1 MNDSVFVPFDLSEDK
16 AEEFLVLRESLS
28 AGARQLLLGWVR
40 QVITKV
46 RDRSLQAVYYEANTV
61 LCRDI
66 QLHTEVWLGVGNST
80 YHNED
85 NVIKTLAGANDIE
98 ILRVID
104 YLLSVG
110 KGQPNEIDRV
120 LTGARS
126 KWRTGEVNGNRR
138 LVARVPDG
146 VQDAA
151 ETTAKRGNAGR
162 LLARAWAGVHGIEPN
177 ASGSYSDAIRAVEV
191 AAISKVMS
199 SDSTAT
205 LGKVIGQMEADADW
219 SLPLREHAKAPSSA
233 MILGMLRT
241 IWFGHRDR
249 HGASDYTDVSLD
261 EARAA
266 VALAVTLIDWFESG
280 AITRRNGATNEG
292 SIFT

>member
-1 MNDSVFVPFDLSEDK
+1 MSESLFVPFDLSEDQ

-28 AGARQLLLGWVR
+28 EGARQLLLGWVR
-40 QVITKV
+40 EVITKV
-46 RDRSLQAVYYEANTV
+46 RERSYTAVYYEANTV

-66 QLHTEVWLGVGNST
+66 QLHTEVWLGVGNSS
-80 YHNED
+80 HHSED
-85 NVIKTLAGANDIE
+85 SVIKTLAGANDIA
-98 ILRVID
+98 ILRVVD

-110 KGQPNEIDRV
+110 KGQSDEIDRV
-120 LTGARS
+120 LAGARS
-126 KWRTGEVNGNRR
+126 KWRTGEVDGSRR
-138 LVARVPDG
+138 LVGRVPDG

-177 ASGSYSDAIRAVEV
+177 ASAAYSDAVRAVEV
-191 AAISKVMS
+191 TAISTVMP
-199 SDSTAT
+199 SDNTAT

-219 SLPLREHAKAPSSA
+219 SLPLREHTKAPA
-233 MILGMLRT
+233 PPMILGMLRT

-266 VALAVTLIDWFESG
+266 VALAVTLIDWFDSG
-280 AITRRNGATNEG
+280 AIARRGGAATLLE
-292 SIFT
+292 